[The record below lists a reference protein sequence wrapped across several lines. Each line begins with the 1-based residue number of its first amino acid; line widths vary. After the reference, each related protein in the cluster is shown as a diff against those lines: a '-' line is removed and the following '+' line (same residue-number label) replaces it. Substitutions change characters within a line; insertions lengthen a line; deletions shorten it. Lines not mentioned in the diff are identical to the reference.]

1 MMKLSKLQLKLKEL
15 KILRTTRSNVVVH
28 IFQKQKLFVIEV
40 LKKMLLPIDWL
51 LLMQFEMDLL
61 LTGVQM
67 SQKKDRRNNL
77 LLDCMVGKHNTMNI
91 YKELYRNGLFKK
103 KENKSITIFISQRGY
118 SHSYAWRYRTLV
130 EKDGATF
137 GFIDNC

>member
-15 KILRTTRSNVVVH
+15 KILRTTRSNVVVQ

-40 LKKMLLPIDWL
+40 LKNMLLPRDWL

-77 LLDCMVGKHNTMNI
+77 LLDCMVGKQYDEH
-91 YKELYRNGLFKK
+91 L
-103 KENKSITIFISQRGY
+103 QRI
-118 SHSYAWRYRTLV
+118 V
-130 EKDGATF
+130 QK
-137 GFIDNC
+137 

>member
-28 IFQKQKLFVIEV
+28 IFQKKKLFVIEV

-67 SQKKDRRNNL
+67 SQKRTDETTCCLIAWSVN
-77 LLDCMVGKHNTMNI
+77 NTMNI
-91 YKELYRNGLFKK
+91 YKELYRNGLL
-103 KENKSITIFISQRGY
+103 KENKSVAIFISQRGY

>member
-77 LLDCMVGKHNTMNI
+77 LLDCMVGKQYDEHLQRI
-91 YKELYRNGLFKK
+91 VQKW
-103 KENKSITIFISQRGY
+103 FI
-118 SHSYAWRYRTLV
+118 
-130 EKDGATF
+130 
-137 GFIDNC
+137 

>member
-40 LKKMLLPIDWL
+40 LKKMLLSIDWL

-67 SQKKDRRNNL
+67 SQKKDRQNNL
-77 LLDCMVGKHNTMNI
+77 LLDCMVGKQYDEHLQRI
-91 YKELYRNGLFKK
+91 VQKW
-103 KENKSITIFISQRGY
+103 FI
-118 SHSYAWRYRTLV
+118 
-130 EKDGATF
+130 
-137 GFIDNC
+137 

>member
-40 LKKMLLPIDWL
+40 LKKMLLPRDWL

-61 LTGVQM
+61 STGVQM

-77 LLDCMVGKHNTMNI
+77 LLDCMVGKQYDEHLQRI
-91 YKELYRNGLFKK
+91 VQKW
-103 KENKSITIFISQRGY
+103 FI
-118 SHSYAWRYRTLV
+118 
-130 EKDGATF
+130 
-137 GFIDNC
+137 

>member
-28 IFQKQKLFVIEV
+28 IFQKKKLFVIEV
-40 LKKMLLPIDWL
+40 LKKMLLLIDWL

-77 LLDCMVGKHNTMNI
+77 LLDCMVGKQYDEHLQRI
-91 YKELYRNGLFKK
+91 VQKW
-103 KENKSITIFISQRGY
+103 FI
-118 SHSYAWRYRTLV
+118 
-130 EKDGATF
+130 
-137 GFIDNC
+137 

>member
-15 KILRTTRSNVVVH
+15 KILRTTHSNVVVQ

-77 LLDCMVGKHNTMNI
+77 LLDCMVGKQYDEH
-91 YKELYRNGLFKK
+91 L
-103 KENKSITIFISQRGY
+103 QRIVQK
-118 SHSYAWRYRTLV
+118 W
-130 EKDGATF
+130 
-137 GFIDNC
+137 II

>member
-77 LLDCMVGKHNTMNI
+77 LLDCMVGKQYDEHLQRI
-91 YKELYRNGLFKK
+91 VQKW
-103 KENKSITIFISQRGY
+103 FIEG
-118 SHSYAWRYRTLV
+118 
-130 EKDGATF
+130 K
-137 GFIDNC
+137 

>member
-61 LTGVQM
+61 SFGVQM

-77 LLDCMVGKHNTMNI
+77 LLDCMVGKQYDEHLQRI
-91 YKELYRNGLFKK
+91 VQKW
-103 KENKSITIFISQRGY
+103 FIEG
-118 SHSYAWRYRTLV
+118 
-130 EKDGATF
+130 K
-137 GFIDNC
+137 

>member
-1 MMKLSKLQLKLKEL
+1 M
-15 KILRTTRSNVVVH
+15 TRSNVVVQ

-40 LKKMLLPIDWL
+40 LKKMLLPRDWL

-77 LLDCMVGKHNTMNI
+77 LLDCMVGKQYDEHLQRI
-91 YKELYRNGLFKK
+91 VQKW
-103 KENKSITIFISQRGY
+103 FIEG
-118 SHSYAWRYRTLV
+118 
-130 EKDGATF
+130 K
-137 GFIDNC
+137 

>member
-61 LTGVQM
+61 STGVQM

-77 LLDCMVGKHNTMNI
+77 LLDCMVGKQYDEHVQRI
-91 YKELYRNGLFKK
+91 VQKW
-103 KENKSITIFISQRGY
+103 FIEG
-118 SHSYAWRYRTLV
+118 
-130 EKDGATF
+130 K
-137 GFIDNC
+137 

>member
-67 SQKKDRRNNL
+67 SQKKDRQTTCCLIAWSVN
-77 LLDCMVGKHNTMNI
+77 NTMNI

-103 KENKSITIFISQRGY
+103 KENKSIAIFISQRGY

>member
-77 LLDCMVGKHNTMNI
+77 LLDCMVGK
-91 YKELYRNGLFKK
+91 
-103 KENKSITIFISQRGY
+103 
-118 SHSYAWRYRTLV
+118 
-130 EKDGATF
+130 
-137 GFIDNC
+137 

>member
-28 IFQKQKLFVIEV
+28 IFQKQKRFVIEV

-77 LLDCMVGKHNTMNI
+77 LLDCMVGKQYDEHLQRI
-91 YKELYRNGLFKK
+91 VQKW
-103 KENKSITIFISQRGY
+103 FI
-118 SHSYAWRYRTLV
+118 
-130 EKDGATF
+130 
-137 GFIDNC
+137 